1 MAKSYIENLLG
12 DQERIILVTRQHWFM
27 LVKSIVLEILLIF
40 IIIAIAIGTTVLFSQ
55 YTWLIAIT
63 GAVVLLIPLATM
75 IRDVLDWSNRRY
87 IVTNRRVI
95 QISGVFSKDVIDSSL
110 EKVNDVKLDQS
121 FLGRL
126 FDYGDIE
133 ILTAS
138 ELGANLFKRIG
149 EPIRFK
155 AAMIN
160 AKEQLERGG
169 ESGFKEAVNLP
180 EMIAE
185 LDQLRQKGILTEEE
199 FQNKKTELLKKI

>member
-126 FDYGDIE
+126 FNYGDIE

-155 AAMIN
+155 TAMIN

>member
-169 ESGFKEAVNLP
+169 ESGFKEAVNVP

-185 LDQLRQKGILTEEE
+185 LDQLRQKGILSEEE
-199 FQNKKTELLKKI
+199 FQKKKTELLKKI

>member
-1 MAKSYIENLLG
+1 MPKSYIENLLG

-40 IIIAIAIGTTVLFSQ
+40 IIIAIAIGTKVIFSQ

-63 GAVVLLIPLATM
+63 GTVVLLIPLATM

-95 QISGVFSKDVIDSSL
+95 QISGVFGKDVIDSSL

-126 FDYGDIE
+126 FNYGDIE

-155 AAMIN
+155 TAMIN

>member
-1 MAKSYIENLLG
+1 MPKSYIENLLG

-27 LVKSIVLEILLIF
+27 LVKSIILEILLIF
-40 IIIAIAIGTTVLFSQ
+40 IIIAIATGTTVIFSQ

-87 IVTNRRVI
+87 FVTNRRVI

-155 AAMIN
+155 TAMIN

-169 ESGFKEAVNLP
+169 ESGFKEAVKLP

-199 FQNKKTELLKKI
+199 YQNKKTELLKKI

>member
-95 QISGVFSKDVIDSSL
+95 QISGVFSKDVI
-110 EKVNDVKLDQS
+110 E
-121 FLGRL
+121 L
-126 FDYGDIE
+126 FVG
-133 ILTAS
+133 
-138 ELGANLFKRIG
+138 KG
-149 EPIRFK
+149 E
-155 AAMIN
+155 
-160 AKEQLERGG
+160 
-169 ESGFKEAVNLP
+169 
-180 EMIAE
+180 
-185 LDQLRQKGILTEEE
+185 
-199 FQNKKTELLKKI
+199 

>member
-1 MAKSYIENLLG
+1 MPKSYIENLLG
-12 DQERIILVTRQHWFM
+12 DQERIIHVTRQHWSM

-40 IIIAIAIGTTVLFSQ
+40 IIIAIAIVTTFFFSQ
-55 YTWLIAIT
+55 YNWLIAIT

-95 QISGVFSKDVIDSSL
+95 QISGVFSKDVTDSSL

-155 AAMIN
+155 TAMIN
-160 AKEQLERGG
+160 AKEQLEHGG

-199 FQNKKTELLKKI
+199 FQNKKKELLKKI

>member
-1 MAKSYIENLLG
+1 MPKSYIENLLG
-12 DQERIILVTRQHWFM
+12 DQERIIHVTRQHWSM

-40 IIIAIAIGTTVLFSQ
+40 IIIAIAIVTTFFFSQ

-95 QISGVFSKDVIDSSL
+95 QISGVFSKDVTDSSL

-126 FDYGDIE
+126 FNYGDIE

-155 AAMIN
+155 TAMIN

-185 LDQLRQKGILTEEE
+185 LDQLRKKGILTEEE
-199 FQNKKTELLKKI
+199 FQNKKAELLKKI

>member
-1 MAKSYIENLLG
+1 MPKSYIENLLG

-40 IIIAIAIGTTVLFSQ
+40 IIIAIAIGTKVIFSQ
-55 YTWLIAIT
+55 YTWLITIT
-63 GAVVLLIPLATM
+63 GAVVLVIPLATM

-95 QISGVFSKDVIDSSL
+95 QISGVFGKDVIDSSL

-126 FDYGDIE
+126 FNYGDIE

-155 AAMIN
+155 TAMIN

-169 ESGFKEAVNLP
+169 ESGFKEAINLP

-199 FQNKKTELLKKI
+199 FQKKKTELLKKI